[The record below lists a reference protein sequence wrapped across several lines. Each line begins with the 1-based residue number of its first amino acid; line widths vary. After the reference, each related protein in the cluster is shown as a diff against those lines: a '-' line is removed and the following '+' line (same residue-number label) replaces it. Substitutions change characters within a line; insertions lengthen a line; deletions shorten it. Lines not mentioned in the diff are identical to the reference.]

1 MDFMEFLLSTL
12 QYTHNQLVDHN
23 NRREETTTTQI
34 WNKIVNQS
42 SFYVKQFSYSIFKKK
57 NSNQNRKKKKI
68 TELYTIET
76 LASIRFE
83 KKNKILLLL
92 LAEHNRIG
100 LGFLLLSFSILFKS
114 FASQIIG
121 WNGYFRFFFSFCR
134 LQIIVRISLSEFC
147 DHYEFETV
155 LGTLLICLSL
165 KRKEIE
171 SMRWERERD
180 RSRRK
185 RRKK

>member
-1 MDFMEFLLSTL
+1 MKQNRESIIILRKTIFLFHF
-12 QYTHNQLVDHN
+12 Q
-23 NRREETTTTQI
+23 
-34 WNKIVNQS
+34 
-42 SFYVKQFSYSIFKKK
+42 KKK
-57 NSNQNRKKKKI
+57 FKSKQKEKKNYWI
-68 TELYTIET
+68 IHDWDTRID
-76 LASIRFE
+76 SIW